1 MAAMIIIIICI
12 KMYLFEYIDNRSLT
26 SIKYVLSA
34 NYWKNWL
41 YMLVDISL
49 TIWPQLSK

>member
-12 KMYLFEYIDNRSLT
+12 KIYLFENIDNRLT

-49 TIWPQLSK
+49 TIRPQLSK